1 MSATLIAFIILTA
14 IIGGYLIDYQK
25 NKLEWQSKN
34 SKQDEEVDDLRKLVQ
49 QMKKRIENLE
59 AIAAQNPEDFKMNDA
74 NPREFI
80 EIDDEQS
87 IKNENRKKV
96 ADQVKSKGDK

>member
-1 MSATLIAFIILTA
+1 MSPTLIAFIILTA

-25 NKLEWQSKN
+25 NKLEWRSKN
-34 SKQDEEVDDLRKLVQ
+34 SKQDEQVDDLRKLVQ
-49 QMKKRIENLE
+49 QMKKRLENLE

-87 IKNENRKKV
+87 IKQENRKKV
-96 ADQVKSKGDK
+96 ANQAKSKGN

>member
-1 MSATLIAFIILTA
+1 MSPTLTAFIILTA
-14 IIGGYLIDYQK
+14 IIGAYLIDYQK
-25 NKLEWQSKN
+25 NKLKWQSQN
-34 SKQDEEVDDLRKLVQ
+34 SKQDEQVDDLRKLVQ

-80 EIDDEQS
+80 EIDDEEP
-87 IKNENRKKV
+87 IKKENRKRV
-96 ADQVKSKGDK
+96 ANKAKLKGD